1 MEQKEIT
8 IASLTESRD
17 VQIGYSDSDI
27 VIVSNIQQF
36 ERATAAYVTMNTI
49 VICTSGSLRAT
60 VNGQRSE
67 IHAGQVGVMPS
78 HVKASGFEASPDFK
92 LKVMLFTDRIL
103 QNFLREKMSLWNE
116 LMYIHHL
123 HVADVSEDG
132 LRFYSLYYEMLAIC
146 FQATDSDN
154 PFRVEIVQ
162 SLLRTGVLG
171 LVGNLQ
177 RMIKD
182 LEPQSS
188 KSKTSV
194 QHFQRFLDLLNSSP
208 VKHRPIEAY
217 AEELYIT
224 PKYLSTICKE
234 HSGKT
239 ANEWITEFALSD
251 ISYYLKQTDFGIKQI
266 CELTGFPNPS
276 FFGRY
281 VKKHFGMTPKE
292 LKAK

>member
-1 MEQKEIT
+1 MEQTEIT
-8 IASLTESRD
+8 IASLTESRN
-17 VQIGYSDSDI
+17 VRIGYSDSDI
-27 VIVSNIQQF
+27 VILNDIQQF
-36 ERATAAYVTMNTI
+36 KQATAAYVTMNSI
-49 VICTSGSLRAT
+49 VICTSGSLRAI
-60 VNGQRSE
+60 VNGE
-67 IHAGQVGVMPS
+67 PTEVHMGQVAVMPS
-78 HVKASGFEASPDFK
+78 HVKASDFEPSPDFK
-92 LKVMLFTDRIL
+92 LKAMLFTDRIL
-103 QNFLREKMSLWNE
+103 QDFLREKMSLWNE

-123 HVADVSEDG
+123 HVVDVSEEG
-132 LRFYSLYYEMLAIC
+132 LRFYSLYYEMLALC
-146 FQATDSDN
+146 FRASSDDN
-154 PFRVEIVQ
+154 LFHGEIVK

-177 RMIKD
+177 RKIKV
-182 LEPQSS
+182 LEPQST
-188 KSKTSV
+188 KSKISL
-194 QHFQRFLDLLNSSP
+194 HHYQRFLDLLNSSP

-239 ANEWITEFALSD
+239 ANEWITEFALAD
-251 ISYYLKQTDFGIKQI
+251 IRYYLKQTDLGIKQI

-292 LKAK
+292 LKAQ

>member
-8 IASLTESRD
+8 IQSLTESSD

-27 VIVSNIQQF
+27 VIVSNIHQF
-36 ERATAAYVTMNTI
+36 EEAFSAYVTMNSI
-49 VICTSGSLRAT
+49 VACTAGSLRAN
-60 VNGQRSE
+60 VNGE
-67 IHAGQVGVMPS
+67 FFEVHAGQVAVMPS
-78 HVKASGFEASPDFK
+78 HVKASDFVASPDFK
-92 LKVMLFTDRIL
+92 LKAMLFTDRIL

-116 LMYIHHL
+116 LMYVHHL
-123 HVADVSEDG
+123 HVADVGEEG
-132 LRFYSLYYEMLAIC
+132 LRFYSLYYEMLALC
-146 FQATDSDN
+146 FRASDADN

-177 RMIKD
+177 RKIKSR
-182 LEPQSS
+182 EPQST
-188 KSKTSV
+188 KSKISM
-194 QHFQRFLDLLNSSP
+194 HHYQRFLDLLNSSP

-239 ANEWITEFALSD
+239 ANEWITEFALAD
-251 ISYYLKQTDFGIKQI
+251 IRYYLKQTDLGIKQI

-292 LKAK
+292 LKAQ